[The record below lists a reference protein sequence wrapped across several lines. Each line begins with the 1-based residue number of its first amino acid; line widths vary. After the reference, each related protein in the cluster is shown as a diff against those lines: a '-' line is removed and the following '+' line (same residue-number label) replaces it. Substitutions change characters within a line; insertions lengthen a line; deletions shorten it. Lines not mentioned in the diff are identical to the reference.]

1 MNFETHKHRPVLDTD
16 YSKSLGSELKSAREA
31 RKLSINDAADILL
44 LSRHQIMGLESGTT
58 TFFYSSTLYAQA
70 ADKYAALLALKNRPS
85 SALLAST
92 EKDDAPESNA
102 TPDFSSNKFPTKW
115 LLTALIVLG
124 CLLAVFFVW
133 QNQSESNI
141 TINALRNLGQ

>member
-1 MNFETHKHRPVLDTD
+1 MNFETHKHRPALDTD
-16 YSKSLGSELKSAREA
+16 YSKSLGSELKLAREA
-31 RKLSINDAADILL
+31 RKLSINDAADMLL

-85 SALLAST
+85 AALLAST
-92 EKDDAPESNA
+92 ENDSAPENNA
-102 TPDFSSNKFPTKW
+102 TPELPSNKLPTKW
-115 LLTALIVLG
+115 LLTALIALG
-124 CLLAVFFVW
+124 CLIAVFFVW